1 MQKARIKIKINDH
14 IIEGIG
20 QINNNILALKK
31 DEEVIKFDLKNNI
44 LTKENKE
51 LNIQLDFINKLVTY
65 ELIEEKQKFSNNL
78 VIFSLTN
85 TDKQVMI
92 NYQIEK
98 ADFILEIN
106 YETI

>member
-1 MQKARIKIKINDH
+1 MQKARIKIQINDH

-20 QINNNILALKK
+20 QINNDILALKK

-44 LTKENKE
+44 LTKENQE
-51 LNIQLDFINKLVTY
+51 LNIQLDFIKKTVIY
-65 ELIEEKQKFSNNL
+65 ELVEETQKFSNNL

>member
-1 MQKARIKIKINDH
+1 MQKVRIKIKINDH

-20 QINNNILALKK
+20 KINNNILVLKK
-31 DEEVIKFDLKNNI
+31 DKEVIEFDLKKNI
-44 LTKENKE
+44 LKKENKE
-51 LNIQLDFINKLVTY
+51 LIIQLDFIKKTVIY
-65 ELIEEKQKFSNNL
+65 ELLEEKQKFSNNL